1 MLELLYGSISQEE
14 NIRQRD
20 MRERE
25 RDIDFELL
33 RNNFSGWLRVWK
45 MTVPEGYPCKAD
57 LLKFAQKTE
66 TRFTDLVE
74 NEIARLASVK
84 TQFGFLVKFSI
95 NQKQ

>member
-1 MLELLYGSISQEE
+1 
-14 NIRQRD
+14 
-20 MRERE
+20 
-25 RDIDFELL
+25 
-33 RNNFSGWLRVWK
+33 

-74 NEIARLASVK
+74 NEIARLTSVK